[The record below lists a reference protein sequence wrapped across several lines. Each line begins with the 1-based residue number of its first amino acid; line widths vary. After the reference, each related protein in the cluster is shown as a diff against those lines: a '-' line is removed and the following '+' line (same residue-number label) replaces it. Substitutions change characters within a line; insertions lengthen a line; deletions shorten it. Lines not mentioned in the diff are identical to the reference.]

1 MLVTLMGERVKR
13 LSLHMNLSFLFVM
26 HVMRVMH
33 VMHVMHVVEY
43 IMVCLFRFS

>member
-13 LSLHMNLSFLFVM
+13 LTPHEFKFLFVM
-26 HVMRVMH
+26 HVMCVMH